1 VKPPRAS
8 AVFAGVRTF
17 LYAFTIVLTGLVL
30 VSPFERGDGN
40 KQKSAITDELRRD
53 FRDPKTSTRRHAVRE
68 LSQLREREAW
78 TMVIEALGDRESDVG
93 DAAQLALAR
102 ITDVELVRDLCG
114 KTGLD
119 HKDEHVGLR
128 VAEALGRMA
137 VDIDGEL
144 LVRRLTPQ
152 DPERTRYLIWS
163 IERLARTRHLA
174 GKPEYVV
181 EALERIEHVR
191 SDIEMSCAALVALGA
206 VGTPKLSALV
216 LDALTAQQAERR
228 VAALLVANQEQMPE
242 CFAWSSR
249 ALADASGSVRMQ
261 AIENMQALA
270 TKPAML
276 ALVARLGVEQ
286 RLRLRWRIVN
296 ALQSSSGLKNRL
308 DPRPWQLWAE
318 QLPTEGKLPKLS
330 PNTGVEAKSDDGQ
343 TTKAGGFAGL
353 SLISDHVCF
362 LFDFSGSMWMPL
374 EDGRL
379 PKDIVDAKLR
389 EALAA
394 LPEDTQFNLVPFTND
409 TIPWEQRVQPAKQ
422 ANVRKAL
429 DFFASCHAR
438 GRGNFYD
445 AALFALADQ
454 GVDTIV
460 ALTDGVP
467 TGGFHSDMDLIVPLF
482 LERNR
487 FTKVVVDSIL
497 VDAKLAVSR
506 RWNDFSNAT
515 GGRCVEVDLAQ

>member
-1 VKPPRAS
+1 VKPRRAG
-8 AVFAGVRTF
+8 AVFVAVRSF
-17 LYAFTIVLTGLVL
+17 LYAFTVVLTGLVL
-30 VSPFERGDGN
+30 AAPFERGDGN
-40 KQKSAITDELRRD
+40 KQKSAITEELRQA
-53 FRDPKTSTRRHAVRE
+53 FRDPKASTRRHAVRE

-93 DAAQLALAR
+93 DAAQVALAR
-102 ITDVELVRDLCG
+102 ITDAELVRDLCG
-114 KTGLD
+114 KAGLD
-119 HKDEHVGLR
+119 SRDEHVGLR
-128 VAEALGRMA
+128 VAEALGRMS

-144 LVRRLTPQ
+144 LVRRLAPQ
-152 DPERTRYLIWS
+152 NAERTRYLIWS
-163 IERLARTRHLA
+163 IERLARAKHLA

-191 SDIEMSCAALVALGA
+191 TEIELSCAALVALGEI
-206 VGTPKLSALV
+206 GTPKLSALV
-216 LDALTAQQAERR
+216 FDALTAQQPERR
-228 VAALLVANQEQMPE
+228 VAALLVASQAQMPE

-276 ALVARLGVEQ
+276 ALVARLGIET

-296 ALQSSSGLKNRL
+296 ALQNSSGLKNRL

-318 QLPTEGKLPKLS
+318 QLPTAGKLPKLS
-330 PNTGVEAKSDDGQ
+330 PNSGVESKPDDGQ
-343 TTKAGGFAGL
+343 TTKAGGLVGL
-353 SLISDHVCF
+353 PLISDHVCF

-374 EDGRL
+374 DDGRV

-394 LPEDTQFNLVPFTND
+394 LPEDTQFNLVPFTYD
-409 TIPWEQRVQPAKQ
+409 PIPWEQRVQPAKQ

-429 DFFASCHAR
+429 DFFAACHAR
-438 GRGNFYD
+438 GRGNVYD
-445 AALFALADQ
+445 AALFALDDP

-497 VDAKLAVSR
+497 VDAKLGTSR
-506 RWNDFSNAT
+506 RWNEFSIAT